1 VPLGLSRIALSKTD
15 ALVGRVRQGFQRLER
30 SQTPQKEKT
39 QMKDLGKITF
49 GKARP
54 APKQVLVDVTYD
66 AKTAKAL
73 HAFGLKQLKKD
84 EEAVIKYVIVKALKA
99 FAKK

>member
-1 VPLGLSRIALSKTD
+1 VPLGLGWIALSETD
-15 ALVGRVRQGFQRLER
+15 DLVCRVRQRLQRLER

-39 QMKDLGKITF
+39 QMKHLGKITF

-66 AKTAKAL
+66 DKTAKAL

-84 EEAVIKYVIVKALKA
+84 PEAVMEYVIVRALEGLV
-99 FAKK
+99 KK

>member
-1 VPLGLSRIALSKTD
+1 MKHLGEIK
-15 ALVGRVRQGFQRLER
+15 
-30 SQTPQKEKT
+30 
-39 QMKDLGKITF
+39 F
-49 GKARP
+49 GKSRP

-66 AKTAKAL
+66 EKTAKAL

-84 EEAVIKYVIVKALKA
+84 SEAVIEYVIVKALES

>member
-1 VPLGLSRIALSKTD
+1 
-15 ALVGRVRQGFQRLER
+15 
-30 SQTPQKEKT
+30 
-39 QMKDLGKITF
+39 MKDLGKITF

-66 AKTAKAL
+66 AKTAKSL

-84 EEAVIKYVIVKALKA
+84 QEVVIEYVIKKALEGLVRK
-99 FAKK
+99 

>member
-1 VPLGLSRIALSKTD
+1 
-15 ALVGRVRQGFQRLER
+15 
-30 SQTPQKEKT
+30 
-39 QMKDLGKITF
+39 MKDLGKITF

-84 EEAVIKYVIVKALKA
+84 EAAVIEYVIKKALEGLV
-99 FAKK
+99 KK

>member
-1 VPLGLSRIALSKTD
+1 
-15 ALVGRVRQGFQRLER
+15 
-30 SQTPQKEKT
+30 
-39 QMKDLGKITF
+39 MKDLGKITF

-66 AKTAKAL
+66 AKTAKLL

-84 EEAVIKYVIVKALKA
+84 QEAVIEYVIKKALEGLV
-99 FAKK
+99 KK

>member
-1 VPLGLSRIALSKTD
+1 
-15 ALVGRVRQGFQRLER
+15 
-30 SQTPQKEKT
+30 
-39 QMKDLGKITF
+39 MKDLGKITF

-54 APKQVLVDVTYD
+54 TPKQVLVDVSYD

-84 EEAVIKYVIVKALKA
+84 EEAVIQYVIAKALEM
-99 FAKK
+99 FSKK

>member
-1 VPLGLSRIALSKTD
+1 
-15 ALVGRVRQGFQRLER
+15 
-30 SQTPQKEKT
+30 
-39 QMKDLGKITF
+39 MKDLGKITF
-49 GKARP
+49 GKSRP

-84 EEAVIKYVIVKALKA
+84 PEAVIEYVIVKALAA

>member
-1 VPLGLSRIALSKTD
+1 V
-15 ALVGRVRQGFQRLER
+15 Q
-30 SQTPQKEKT
+30 
-39 QMKDLGKITF
+39 
-49 GKARP
+49 
-54 APKQVLVDVTYD
+54 YD

-84 EEAVIKYVIVKALKA
+84 QEAVIEYVIVKALWA

>member
-1 VPLGLSRIALSKTD
+1 
-15 ALVGRVRQGFQRLER
+15 
-30 SQTPQKEKT
+30 
-39 QMKDLGKITF
+39 MNDLGKITF
-49 GKARP
+49 GKSRP

-84 EEAVIKYVIVKALKA
+84 PEAVIEYVIIKALES

>member
-1 VPLGLSRIALSKTD
+1 MHIGEIK
-15 ALVGRVRQGFQRLER
+15 
-30 SQTPQKEKT
+30 
-39 QMKDLGKITF
+39 F
-49 GKARP
+49 GKSRP

-66 AKTAKAL
+66 EKTAKAL

-84 EEAVIKYVIVKALKA
+84 HEAVIEYVIVKALES

>member
-1 VPLGLSRIALSKTD
+1 
-15 ALVGRVRQGFQRLER
+15 
-30 SQTPQKEKT
+30 
-39 QMKDLGKITF
+39 MKDLGKITF

-66 AKTAKAL
+66 TKTAKAL

-84 EEAVIKYVIVKALKA
+84 QEAVIQYVIARALKGS
-99 FAKK
+99 AKK